1 MLSDLDLP
9 DKHTI
14 LVVDDTPD
22 NLTLMNGLLRDLYK
36 VKVAPSGLKA
46 LQILASSPPP
56 DLILLDIMMP
66 EMDGF
71 EVLRRLREGMTTRE
85 IPVIF
90 LTAMDATQD
99 ETRGLE
105 LGAVD
110 YITKPISPAI
120 VMARVHNHLQL
131 KVARDF
137 LKNQSNYLE
146 REIEKRTSEVLAVQ
160 EVTIRT
166 MAALAETRDNETGHH
181 IRRTQ
186 HYVRALARHLQN
198 HPHFQHQLDDATID
212 AIFKSA
218 PLHDIGKV
226 GIPDHILLKPGKL
239 TADEFNTMKRHTTL
253 GRDAIRQAE
262 EELGKTMPFLHHA
275 KEIAFC
281 HHERWDGSGY
291 PQGLIG
297 NTIPVSARLMAVA
310 DVYDALISRRV
321 YKPAFPHEQARDLIV
336 EGRGSHFD
344 PDIVDAFLQIEDDF
358 RTIAARFADGDDE
371 LQAQM
376 ERIMAQGDV
385 EHISLGSSPA

>member
-1 MLSDLDLP
+1 
-9 DKHTI
+9 
-14 LVVDDTPD
+14 
-22 NLTLMNGLLRDLYK
+22 
-36 VKVAPSGLKA
+36 
-46 LQILASSPPP
+46 
-56 DLILLDIMMP
+56 MMP

-71 EVLRRLREGMTTRE
+71 EVLCRLRESMATRE

-137 LKNQSNYLE
+137 LKNQSHYLE
-146 REIEKRTSEVLAVQ
+146 REIEKRTSEILAVQ

-181 IRRTQ
+181 NRRTQ
-186 HYVRALARHLQN
+186 HYVRALAQHLQN
-198 HPHFQHQLDDATID
+198 HPHFQHQLDDATLA

-239 TADEFNTMKRHTTL
+239 TAAEFDTMKRHTTL
-253 GRDAIRQAE
+253 GRDAIRHAE

-344 PDIVDAFLQIEDDF
+344 PDIVDAFLEIEDDF
-358 RTIAARFADGDDE
+358 RTIAARFADGDDA

>member
-1 MLSDLDLP
+1 MLNDLDLP

-46 LQILASSPPP
+46 LQILASGPPP

-71 EVLRRLREGMTTRE
+71 EVLCRLRESMATRE

-137 LKNQSNYLE
+137 LKNQSHYLE
-146 REIEKRTSEVLAVQ
+146 REIEKRTSEILAVQ

-166 MAALAETRDNETGHH
+166 MAALAETRDNETGNH

-186 HYVRALARHLQN
+186 HYVRALAQHLQN

-239 TADEFNTMKRHTTL
+239 TAAEFDTMKRHTTL

-291 PQGLIG
+291 PQGLAG
-297 NTIPVSARLMAVA
+297 EDIPIEARVVTVA
-310 DVYDALISRRV
+310 DVFDALTSVRP
-321 YKPAFPHEQARDLIV
+321 YKKAWAPEDAMAHIAAQA
-336 EGRGSHFD
+336 GQHFD
-344 PDIVDAFLQIEDDF
+344 PELVHLFAPLLPELLDIRQRWQD
-358 RTIAARFADGDDE
+358 
-371 LQAQM
+371 
-376 ERIMAQGDV
+376 
-385 EHISLGSSPA
+385 

>member
-1 MLSDLDLP
+1 MQYSTHGLIKP
-9 DKHTI
+9 TI

-22 NLTLMNGLLRDLYK
+22 NLSLLRELLK
-36 VKVAPSGLKA
+36 VDYQVQLANGGERALKLAALAPH
-46 LQILASSPPP
+46 P

-66 EMDGF
+66 DIDGY
-71 EVLRRLREGMTTRE
+71 EVCRRLKSNPLTRH
-85 IPVIF
+85 IPVLF
-90 LTAMDATQD
+90 VTAKSDVAD
-99 ETRGLE
+99 EQHGLE
-105 LGAVD
+105 MGAVD

-137 LKNQSNYLE
+137 LKNQSHYLE
-146 REIEKRTSEVLAVQ
+146 REIEKRTSEILAVQ

-181 IRRTQ
+181 NRRTQ
-186 HYVRALARHLQN
+186 HYVRALAQHLQN

-239 TADEFNTMKRHTTL
+239 TAAEFDTMKRHTTL

-344 PDIVDAFLQIEDDF
+344 PDIVDAFLEIEDDF
-358 RTIAARFADGDDE
+358 RAIAARFADGDDA

>member
-14 LVVDDTPD
+14 LLVDDTPD

-36 VKVAPSGLKA
+36 VKVAPSGPKA
-46 LQILASSPPP
+46 LQILDSGPAP

-71 EVLRRLREGMTTRE
+71 EVLRRLRAGMTTRE

-99 ETRGLE
+99 EAKGLG

-120 VMARVHNHLQL
+120 VLARVHNHLQL

-137 LKNQSNYLE
+137 LKHQSIYLE
-146 REIEKRTSEVLAVQ
+146 HEIEKRTREILAVQ

-186 HYVRALARHLQN
+186 HYVRALAQHLQG
-198 HPHFQHQLDDATID
+198 HPHFRNALDDATID
-212 AIFKSA
+212 AIYKSA

-239 TADEFNTMKRHTTL
+239 TAAEFAAMKRHTTL

-262 EELGKTMPFLHHA
+262 DELGKTMPFLQHA

-281 HHERWDGSGY
+281 HHERWDGTGY

-321 YKPAFPHEQARDLIV
+321 YKPAFSHDQARDLIV

-344 PDIVDAFLQIEDDF
+344 PDIVDAFLEIEDDF
-358 RTIAARFADGDDE
+358 RTIAARFADGEDD

-385 EHISLGSSPA
+385 EHISLGSSAA